1 MLENKILKTIKEY
14 NLIEPE
20 DIVLVAV
27 SGGPDSMCLLNSL
40 YNLKDK
46 LKIKK
51 IAIAHVNHMLRSE
64 AEEETQ
70 YVKRFAE
77 LKNIDFFVKYVD
89 IKKISENNKI
99 GEEEAGRKERYKFF
113 EEVAQKINANKIAIA
128 HNYNDNAETVL
139 MHLMRGAGISGL
151 SGIKPFREEKY
162 IRPIIKCSREE
173 IEQYCE
179 EKGLNPKYDE
189 SNKNNLYTR
198 NRIRNQLIPFIK
210 EKFNPNIIDTLN
222 RVSSVVMEEEN
233 YIENVI
239 NNEYKNILKNR
250 ETNKI
255 EIDVKKFNKLDKYIK
270 SRMVLYIIKELFEN
284 TNGIEQ
290 IHIKDII
297 KLCENNIGNKYLTP
311 NKNMKV
317 FIKAGIVS
325 FEKVLK

>member
-113 EEVAQKINANKIAIA
+113 EEISQKINANKIAIA

>member
-113 EEVAQKINANKIAIA
+113 EEISQKINANKIAIA

-239 NNEYKNILKNR
+239 NDEYKNILKNR